1 MDETLRGRCIL
12 LAEDNLVNME
22 LVKYFL
28 ENAEAEVITAENGER
43 AVALFESSETGSI
56 DAIVMDVEMP
66 VMDGLTATK
75 MIRAMERADARNI
88 PIIAITGGDMEE
100 DRTATM
106 EAGMNWH
113 LVKPASERKLV
124 RIILR
129 LSEDRE
135 NAKKFGADSL

>member
-1 MDETLRGRCIL
+1 
-12 LAEDNLVNME
+12 
-22 LVKYFL
+22 
-28 ENAEAEVITAENGER
+28 
-43 AVALFESSETGSI
+43 
-56 DAIVMDVEMP
+56 
-66 VMDGLTATK
+66 MDGLTATK